1 MLSPKPWN
9 LETILRLLLGV
20 FICLCLGSMAASGL
34 HYAGR
39 GGMQQVVFFVMLA
52 TAAVALAAGLVFIS
66 QVWSLEE
73 LMRRFLLILGCLTVG
88 MSLAVWTQRMA
99 GRPPEGSSGEQMVVA
114 ESAVLLFLIGFL
126 RAQRVRWRDAFGL
139 ANRRQRALLAGV
151 IVALVFL
158 PVGDGLQWASAHVMA
173 RFHWEPQEQQAVH
186 ALRVTSA
193 WSSRLLLAGLAIVL
207 APMAE
212 EILFRGILYPAIK
225 QAGFPRLALWGV
237 SLLFACVHF
246 NVVTFVPLLVLALM
260 LTALYERTDNLL
272 APIAAHA
279 LFNALNFV
287 KLYLVEPLLA
297 K

>member
-99 GRPPEGSSGEQMVVA
+99 GRPPEGSSMP
-114 ESAVLLFLIGFL
+114 F
-126 RAQRVRWRDAFGL
+126 VRHREG
-139 ANRRQRALLAGV
+139 
-151 IVALVFL
+151 
-158 PVGDGLQWASAHVMA
+158 
-173 RFHWEPQEQQAVH
+173 
-186 ALRVTSA
+186 T
-193 WSSRLLLAGLAIVL
+193 
-207 APMAE
+207 
-212 EILFRGILYPAIK
+212 RGI
-225 QAGFPRLALWGV
+225 R
-237 SLLFACVHF
+237 
-246 NVVTFVPLLVLALM
+246 
-260 LTALYERTDNLL
+260 D
-272 APIAAHA
+272 
-279 LFNALNFV
+279 
-287 KLYLVEPLLA
+287 
-297 K
+297 